1 MRYEFA
7 TAQRIIVGPGSSAEL
22 ADSARAIGGRA
33 LLALG
38 SGMAARGGPP
48 AALAARLV
56 ELGLIA
62 ASYAVAGEPQIM
74 DVEEGARLARAAG
87 CDLVIG
93 IGGGSVLDT
102 ATAIAELASHS
113 GRALAY
119 M

>member
-22 ADSARAIGGRA
+22 AASVPALGERA
-33 LLALG
+33 LLVLG
-38 SGMAARGGPP
+38 RGMVARGGP
-48 AALAARLV
+48 AAELAAQLA

-62 ASYAVAGEPQIM
+62 ASYPVAGEPQIM
-74 DVEEGARLARAAG
+74 DVEEGTQLARAFG

-102 ATAIAELASHS
+102 AKAIAALAPNA
-113 GRALAY
+113 GRALDY